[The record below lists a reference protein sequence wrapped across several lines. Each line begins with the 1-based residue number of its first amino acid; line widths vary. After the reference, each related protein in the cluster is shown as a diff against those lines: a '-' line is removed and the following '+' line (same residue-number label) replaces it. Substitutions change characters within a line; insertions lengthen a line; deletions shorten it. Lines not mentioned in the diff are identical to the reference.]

1 MSTPDKLSRND
12 GEVIIVT
19 LILRPN
25 GPHVSPFPKRQFL
38 LSCQTPSIRIG
49 RASKVPTKGFVAS
62 IDNAWFDSPVMS
74 RQHAEL
80 VLDCESTPKA
90 VYIKDIGSL
99 HGTFHT
105 PYDGIR
111 KESRLEQR
119 KLVRL
124 SNGDS
129 LRFGTDIFRGSE
141 TFPPCFVDFYMIGQE
156 QEPHNQP
163 TPIAQQPTNRVFT
176 IPDDDLDDDDDD
188 DDDSVI
194 ETVMPPSRKVDIQR
208 GPSIDLTHDETDDA
222 DDQMYCSK
230 VSAQKNPNSDVIDL
244 TSEPGEI
251 SDPEPAAVSRR
262 HSSASLSTTV
272 PALPAFV
279 ANFTAY
285 QPVLSGSL
293 DYAQKVTDFGSEPD
307 RSSEHDLYLNQH
319 SHQHDEETSS
329 EDIRLTDSEND
340 SIITRDSFDESS
352 DSGDDLDEE
361 NESVTSSVSSGHH
374 GRFNIWMDEDESLDD
389 LPYSDD
395 ASSSSSED
403 SLISVP
409 NSSSPA
415 FESSPYSPPNPPV
428 SKEETS
434 DGAEVEAST
443 GSADTKGSFVT
454 PFLFTAAAQP
464 DAEAAHP
471 REPSPSDAA
480 MFKSHPT
487 LDRTSSDSR
496 AQALGEKS
504 GKYEFFAARESNR
517 TALVNR
523 PSLPISA
530 IREAL
535 GENPDKPTSGAETD
549 HPSPSAIPIV
559 RVDDGHTE
567 PMEEV
572 LNTVNTVPKASTPVL
587 MDFTPFNDPTWAPL
601 PEPSCQ
607 TLSVSGEKFI
617 NNPRNEDLPYQNLER
632 PRSPEF
638 DMTSAYTFQLSK
650 MATES
655 STNQK
660 PRRVGIEDLLTREPQ
675 GIRLDIFG
683 DEHPVTAAP
692 APFAPVPVAKHTSP
706 GHCLKRSFEDAFSD
720 SHAEPDAQPKLDDTH
735 TDDTHTQVDKT
746 KLESTSRQVQGGAIT
761 EEEDSRASARE
772 ASLARPRQDERNV
785 EPVTISTR
793 SDNVQ
798 PSKRRRFAQAA
809 ACVALGGA
817 AAFTFMVSTAPVL

>member
-1 MSTPDKLSRND
+1 MSTPDKSSRND

-25 GPHVSPFPKRQFL
+25 GPHVSPFPKRQFI
-38 LSCQTPSIRIG
+38 LSCQTPSVRIG

-119 KLVRL
+119 KLVRM

-163 TPIAQQPTNRVFT
+163 TPVVQQPTNRVFT

-188 DDDSVI
+188 DDSVI
-194 ETVMPPSRKVDIQR
+194 ETVMPPSRKVDNQR
-208 GPSIDLTHDETDDA
+208 GPSIDLTHDDTDDG
-222 DDQMYCSK
+222 DNHFYRSK
-230 VSAQKNPNSDVIDL
+230 VLAQKNPNSDVIDL

-251 SDPEPAAVSRR
+251 SDSEPAVVSRR
-262 HSSASLSTTV
+262 HSSASPSTTV
-272 PALPAFV
+272 SALPTLV
-279 ANFTAY
+279 ADFTAH
-285 QPVLSGSL
+285 QPVLPDCLG
-293 DYAQKVTDFGSEPD
+293 YTQKLTDFGSEPD
-307 RSSEHDLYLNQH
+307 RASENDLHL
-319 SHQHDEETSS
+319 HQCGHEHDEEMSS

-352 DSGDDLDEE
+352 DSGEDLDEE
-361 NESVTSSVSSGHH
+361 NESVTSSVSSGYH
-374 GRFNIWMDEDESLDD
+374 GRFNIWIDEDESLDD

-403 SLISVP
+403 SPNSIR

-415 FESSPYSPPNPPV
+415 FEPSPYSPPNPPV
-428 SKEETS
+428 SKEGTS
-434 DGAEVEAST
+434 DGAAVEVPTDSPN
-443 GSADTKGSFVT
+443 TKGSFVT

-464 DAEAAHP
+464 DTEVAQP

-480 MFKSHPT
+480 MFKSRPT

-517 TALVNR
+517 TALVDR
-523 PSLPISA
+523 LSPLPISA
-530 IREAL
+530 IRETL
-535 GENPDKPTSGAETD
+535 GENPDKPTSGAEAE
-549 HPSPSAIPIV
+549 HPSPSVAPTV
-559 RVDDGHTE
+559 RVDDSHTR

-572 LNTVNTVPKASTPVL
+572 VNTMNTATKASSPILVDL
-587 MDFTPFNDPTWAPL
+587 APFNDSAWTPL

-607 TLSVSGEKFI
+607 TWSVSGEKFI

-632 PRSPEF
+632 PRSPEL

-655 STNQK
+655 GTNQK

-675 GIRLDIFG
+675 GIRLDMFG
-683 DEHPVTAAP
+683 EEYPMTAAP
-692 APFAPVPVAKHTSP
+692 GPLAPVPVANHTSP

-720 SHAEPDAQPKLDDTH
+720 SHVELDVQPKLDDTR
-735 TDDTHTQVDKT
+735 TDDAHAQVNKT
-746 KLESTSRQVQGGAIT
+746 KLESTSRQVQDGIIS
-761 EEEDSRASARE
+761 EEEDSRASAWK
-772 ASLARPRQDERNV
+772 ASLVRPMQNERNV
-785 EPVTISTR
+785 APSTVDAR
-793 SDNVQ
+793 SDNMQ